1 MHLTTSPPS
10 EPPERSQHHG
20 TPLPLSARPLPPCLL
35 VISVAMAAPACL
47 SVYPLVS
54 APHCLCVCPS
64 LLCPHKLQCCWVAV
78 VCSVKAAGEESP

>member
-47 SVYPLVS
+47 SVYPLVT
-54 APHCLCVCPS
+54 ACV
-64 LLCPHKLQCCWVAV
+64 
-78 VCSVKAAGEESP
+78 SVHPFFVPTSSSAAGWLWFAQ